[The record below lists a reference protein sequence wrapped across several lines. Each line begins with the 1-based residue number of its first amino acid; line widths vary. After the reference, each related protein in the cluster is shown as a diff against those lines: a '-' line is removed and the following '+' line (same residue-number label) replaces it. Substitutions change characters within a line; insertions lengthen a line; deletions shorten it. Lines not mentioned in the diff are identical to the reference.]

1 MTEEMTMI
9 LNEISGLSTRFEER
23 FDRMDERLDKVDER
37 LDNVDE
43 WLDKV
48 DERFNRVDER
58 LDQIDKRLDQMD
70 DRFDQV
76 DARFDGM
83 EGSIRSLDYRVSDM
97 ERRMDDS
104 ELNQT
109 KIRMILENDVLKSIN
124 IIAEGHLDLN
134 RKLDEALKINQQKE
148 LMLLRIS
155 SLESDMKLV
164 KQTLGVH

>member
-9 LNEISGLSTRFEER
+9 LNEISGLSARFEER
-23 FDRMDERLDKVDER
+23 FDRVDERFDEVDER
-37 LDNVDE
+37 LD
-43 WLDKV
+43 
-48 DERFNRVDER
+48 
-58 LDQIDKRLDQMD
+58 
-70 DRFDQV
+70 
-76 DARFDGM
+76 GM
-83 EGSIRSLDYRVSDM
+83 EGTIRSLDYRVSDM

-109 KIRMILENDVLKSIN
+109 KTRMILENDVLKSIN

>member
-9 LNEISGLSTRFEER
+9 LNEISGLSARFEER
-23 FDRMDERLDKVDER
+23 FDRVDERFDKVDER
-37 LDNVDE
+37 LD
-43 WLDKV
+43 
-48 DERFNRVDER
+48 
-58 LDQIDKRLDQMD
+58 
-70 DRFDQV
+70 
-76 DARFDGM
+76 GM
-83 EGSIRSLDYRVSDM
+83 EGTIRSLDYRVSDM

-109 KIRMILENDVLKSIN
+109 KTRMILENDVLKSIN

-134 RKLDEALKINQQKE
+134 RKLDEALKINQQKD

>member
-9 LNEISGLSTRFEER
+9 LNEISGLSARFEER
-23 FDRMDERLDKVDER
+23 FDRVDERFDKVDER
-37 LDNVDE
+37 LD
-43 WLDKV
+43 
-48 DERFNRVDER
+48 
-58 LDQIDKRLDQMD
+58 
-70 DRFDQV
+70 
-76 DARFDGM
+76 GM
-83 EGSIRSLDYRVSDM
+83 EGTIRSLDYRVSDM

-109 KIRMILENDVLKSIN
+109 KTRMILENDVLKSIN

>member
-9 LNEISGLSTRFEER
+9 LNEISGLSSRFEER
-23 FDRMDERLDKVDER
+23 FDRVDERFDKVDER
-37 LDNVDE
+37 LD
-43 WLDKV
+43 
-48 DERFNRVDER
+48 
-58 LDQIDKRLDQMD
+58 
-70 DRFDQV
+70 
-76 DARFDGM
+76 GM
-83 EGSIRSLDYRVSDM
+83 EGTIRSLDYRVSDM

-109 KIRMILENDVLKSIN
+109 KTRMILENDVLKSIN

>member
-9 LNEISGLSTRFEER
+9 LNEISGLSARFEER
-23 FDRMDERLDKVDER
+23 FDRVDERFDKVDER
-37 LDNVDE
+37 LDC
-43 WLDKV
+43 
-48 DERFNRVDER
+48 
-58 LDQIDKRLDQMD
+58 
-70 DRFDQV
+70 
-76 DARFDGM
+76 M
-83 EGSIRSLDYRVSDM
+83 EGTIRAMDYRVSDM

-109 KIRMILENDVLKSIN
+109 KTRMILENDVLKSIN

>member
-9 LNEISGLSTRFEER
+9 LNEISGLSARFEER
-23 FDRMDERLDKVDER
+23 FDRVDEQFDKVDER
-37 LDNVDE
+37 LDC
-43 WLDKV
+43 
-48 DERFNRVDER
+48 
-58 LDQIDKRLDQMD
+58 
-70 DRFDQV
+70 
-76 DARFDGM
+76 M
-83 EGSIRSLDYRVSDM
+83 EGTIRSLDYRVSDM

-109 KIRMILENDVLKSIN
+109 KTRMILENDVLKSIN

>member
-9 LNEISGLSTRFEER
+9 LNEISGLSARFEER
-23 FDRMDERLDKVDER
+23 FDRVDARLDKVDER
-37 LDNVDE
+37 LD
-43 WLDKV
+43 
-48 DERFNRVDER
+48 RV
-58 LDQIDKRLDQMD
+58 DKRLDQMD
-70 DRFDQV
+70 ERFDQV

-83 EGSIRSLDYRVSDM
+83 EGTIRSLDYRISDM

-109 KIRMILENDVLKSIN
+109 KTRMILENDVLKSIN